1 MGACPW
7 RPIAGSPELSS
18 PDGPGGA
25 SCGDNPR
32 PEPLS
37 PSAPRPNPAQVPG
50 SPQGRPGP
58 SRAAS
63 RASAGATS
71 QAASPGAASAAIGL
85 APRQVAWQVLQAVA
99 AGAYADG
106 ALERELQRQP
116 LSGQDRALATEL
128 AYGAI
133 RQRRLLDGWLDQL
146 GKVPAERQPPKLRW
160 LLHLGLYQLLASD
173 RVPASAA
180 VSTSVE
186 LAKRGGLARLA
197 PVVNGLLRSFLR
209 QQEAGQGLEL
219 PADPALA
226 LARRQSL
233 PDWLAQALLEWLA
246 GPQAEAF
253 AVACNQPPS
262 LDLRCNPLRGSR
274 EQLLADLRAAGVAA
288 EPIAGLPQG
297 LVLLGRSGDL
307 RQLPG
312 YAEGRWC
319 VQDRSAQRIAPLLA
333 PQPGERILD
342 ACAAPGGKSTHLAE
356 LMGDRGE
363 VLALDRSAARLQ
375 RVGRNLDRLGLACI
389 QTRVGDATSL
399 GRRPEPTKPNDEQ
412 LQLEHPQSE
421 SLSQD
426 PATAPIAQASD
437 DAWWQGGFDRIL
449 IDAPCSGLGTL
460 ARHADARWRINPAAI
475 DELVILQR
483 QLLEGLAPLLRPGGR
498 LVYATCT
505 VHPRE
510 NGELIAAFL
519 AAHPDWRLLESW
531 QLWPGQGPGGAF
543 EGGQSGETAQASRSP
558 EDAGQAPTGEAP
570 AGEGPGSGG
579 DGFFAAALQAPG

>member
-1 MGACPW
+1 
-7 RPIAGSPELSS
+7 
-18 PDGPGGA
+18 
-25 SCGDNPR
+25 
-32 PEPLS
+32 
-37 PSAPRPNPAQVPG
+37 
-50 SPQGRPGP
+50 
-58 SRAAS
+58 
-63 RASAGATS
+63 
-71 QAASPGAASAAIGL
+71 L

-116 LSGQDRALATEL
+116 LTGQDRALATEL

-133 RQRRLLDGWLDQL
+133 RQRRLLDAWLDQL

-209 QQEAGQGLEL
+209 QQEAGGGLVL
-219 PADPALA
+219 SADPALA
-226 LARRQSL
+226 LAQRQSL
-233 PDWLAQALLEWLA
+233 PDWLAQALLTWLQA
-246 GPQAEAF
+246 PQAEAF
-253 AVACNQPPS
+253 AVACNQPPN

-274 EQLLADLRAAGVAA
+274 DQLLADLRAAGVAA
-288 EPIAGLPQG
+288 EPLAGLPQG
-297 LVLLGRSGDL
+297 LVLGGRSGDL

-312 YAEGRWC
+312 YTEGRWC
-319 VQDRSAQRIAPLLA
+319 VQDRSAQRIAPLLD

-363 VLALDRSAARLQ
+363 VVALDRSAARLQ
-375 RVGRNLDRLGLACI
+375 RVGRNLERLGLTCI
-389 QTRVGDATSL
+389 QTRVGDGTHLA
-399 GRRPEPTKPNDEQ
+399 GRPEPTPSQAGDE
-412 LQLEHPQSE
+412 PG
-421 SLSQD
+421 
-426 PATAPIAQASD
+426 ASPPGPGAGD
-437 DAWWQGGFDRIL
+437 DDWWQGGFDRIL
-449 IDAPCSGLGTL
+449 VDAPCSGLGTL
-460 ARHADARWRINPAAI
+460 ARHADARWRVGPAAI
-475 DELVILQR
+475 DDLVLLQR

-519 AAHPDWRLLESW
+519 AAHPHWRLLESW
-531 QLWPGQGPGGAF
+531 QLWPGQGPA
-543 EGGQSGETAQASRSP
+543 GEAAGPQ
-558 EDAGQAPTGEAP
+558 GQAPG
-570 AGEGPGSGG
+570 AGGDPTGG

>member
-1 MGACPW
+1 MTG
-7 RPIAGSPELSS
+7 
-18 PDGPGGA
+18 
-25 SCGDNPR
+25 
-32 PEPLS
+32 
-37 PSAPRPNPAQVPG
+37 Q
-50 SPQGRPGP
+50 
-58 SRAAS
+58 
-63 RASAGATS
+63 
-71 QAASPGAASAAIGL
+71 AIGL

-116 LSGQDRALATEL
+116 LGSQDRALATEL
-128 AYGAI
+128 TYGAI
-133 RQRRLLDGWLDQL
+133 RQRRLLDAWLDQL

-209 QQEAGQGLEL
+209 QQEAGGGLAL

-226 LARRQSL
+226 LAQRQSL
-233 PDWLAQALLEWLA
+233 PDWLAQALLAWLPA
-246 GPQAEAF
+246 PQAEAF
-253 AVACNQPPS
+253 AGACNRPPS

-288 EPIAGLPQG
+288 EPLAGLPQG
-297 LVLLGRSGDL
+297 LVLGGRSGDL

-319 VQDRSAQRIAPLLA
+319 VQDRSAQRIAPLLD

-356 LMGDRGE
+356 LMGDRGD
-363 VLALDRSAARLQ
+363 VVALDRSAARLQ
-375 RVGRNLDRLGLACI
+375 RVGRNLERLGLGCI
-389 QTRVGDATSL
+389 QTRVGDATNL
-399 GRRPEPTKPNDEQ
+399 ANPPEP
-412 LQLEHPQSE
+412 
-421 SLSQD
+421 
-426 PATAPIAQASD
+426 AQAEAAPSPGLQAMITPQAEIAPQAAIGD
-437 DAWWQGGFDRIL
+437 DAWWKGGFDRIL
-449 IDAPCSGLGTL
+449 VDAPCSGLGTL
-460 ARHADARWRINPAAI
+460 ARHADARWRIEPAAI
-475 DELVILQR
+475 EQLVLLQG

-510 NGELIAAFL
+510 NDQLIAAFL

-531 QLWPGQGPGGAF
+531 QLWPGQGQGQGPEQDGGSEGVTTEAGRAPDGAGPNAPGV
-543 EGGQSGETAQASRSP
+543 
-558 EDAGQAPTGEAP
+558 
-570 AGEGPGSGG
+570 GPGSGG

>member
-1 MGACPW
+1 M
-7 RPIAGSPELSS
+7 
-18 PDGPGGA
+18 
-25 SCGDNPR
+25 
-32 PEPLS
+32 
-37 PSAPRPNPAQVPG
+37 
-50 SPQGRPGP
+50 
-58 SRAAS
+58 
-63 RASAGATS
+63 
-71 QAASPGAASAAIGL
+71 

-116 LSGQDRALATEL
+116 LTGQDRALATEL

-133 RQRRLLDGWLDQL
+133 RQRRLLDAWLDQL

-209 QQEAGQGLEL
+209 QQEAGGGLVL
-219 PADPALA
+219 SADPALA
-226 LARRQSL
+226 LAQRQSL
-233 PDWLAQALLEWLA
+233 PDWLAQALLTWLQA
-246 GPQAEAF
+246 PQAEAF
-253 AVACNQPPS
+253 AVACNQPPN

-274 EQLLADLRAAGVAA
+274 DQLLADLRAAGVAA
-288 EPIAGLPQG
+288 EPLAGLPQG
-297 LVLLGRSGDL
+297 LVLGGRSGDL

-312 YAEGRWC
+312 YTEGRWC
-319 VQDRSAQRIAPLLA
+319 VQDRSAQRIAPLLD

-363 VLALDRSAARLQ
+363 VVALDRSAARLQ
-375 RVGRNLDRLGLACI
+375 RVGRNLERLGLTCI
-389 QTRVGDATSL
+389 QTRVGDGTHLA
-399 GRRPEPTKPNDEQ
+399 GRPEPTPSQAGDE
-412 LQLEHPQSE
+412 PG
-421 SLSQD
+421 
-426 PATAPIAQASD
+426 ASPPGPGAGD
-437 DAWWQGGFDRIL
+437 DDWWQGGFDRIL
-449 IDAPCSGLGTL
+449 VDAPCSGLGTL
-460 ARHADARWRINPAAI
+460 ARHADARWRVGPAAI
-475 DELVILQR
+475 DDLVLLQR

-519 AAHPDWRLLESW
+519 AAHPHWRLLESW
-531 QLWPGQGPGGAF
+531 QLWPGQGPA
-543 EGGQSGETAQASRSP
+543 GEAAGPQ
-558 EDAGQAPTGEAP
+558 GQAPG
-570 AGEGPGSGG
+570 AGGDPTGG